1 MNEQLIQLKNLAI
14 MITDKCNLYCYHCF
28 RIENKCDKEF
38 DNKYIKKLAD
48 FVGKTSIDYLRITG
62 GEPFL
67 YKNISSVIK
76 QFAKQDITTSIVSNG
91 IVSKKHI
98 LLDLKDSGI
107 SEIWFSVHSIRP
119 ATHDKLVMKKGT
131 LKNLIKSIETSIEL
145 NIKTN
150 IYLPVSYYNINEVE
164 ETLTWLDN
172 LSVNRVKILRIT
184 PLGKALNGSFKHI
197 TDVEWEL
204 LISKIMQMNLNNT
217 SLKIQGNIKNNHIPK
232 CTVLPFKH
240 LNIDTSGNIYPCCL
254 MSGNLEFS
262 IGHID
267 NLYEPDSLIKLAN
280 NSVEIMRLKGPFPC
294 INSNATKGCPL
305 YSEEIEIGKIG
316 HMNNEKLAVTKA
328 HT

>member
-14 MITDKCNLYCYHCF
+14 MITDKCNLDCYHCF
-28 RIENKCDKEF
+28 RVENKCDNEF
-38 DNKYIKKLAD
+38 DYKYINKLAD

-76 QFAKQDITTSIVSNG
+76 QFSKQDITTSIVTNG
-91 IVSKKHI
+91 IVSNKTM

-119 ATHDKLVMKKGT
+119 NTHDKLVMKNGT
-131 LKNLIKSIETSIEL
+131 LKNIIKSIETSIEL

-150 IYLPVSYYNINEVE
+150 IYLPVSHYNLNDVE

-172 LSVNRVKILRIT
+172 LNVNRVKILRIT
-184 PLGKALNGSFKHI
+184 PLGKALHGSFNHI
-197 TDVEWEL
+197 TDIEWQF
-204 LISKIMQMNLNNT
+204 LIAKIKKMNLDNT
-217 SLKIQGNIKNNHIPK
+217 SLKIQGIIKNNHVPK

-254 MSGNLEFS
+254 MSGNKEFS
-262 IGHID
+262 IGHIND
-267 NLYEPDSLIKLAN
+267 LYKQDSLIKLAN
-280 NSVEIMRLKGPFPC
+280 NSVNIMKLKGPFPC
-294 INSNATKGCPL
+294 VNSNTTKGCL
-305 YSEEIEIGKIG
+305 LHSEVIEIEKI
-316 HMNNEKLAVTKA
+316 NQINKKNWR
-328 HT
+328 